1 MISRSHFYHE
11 HIKTAV
17 AVFGS
22 IFNDIVIKRKDGK
35 VLPVPIAYGPRDK
48 LLEGHKIHK
57 ASEEAIDRIL
67 PRMSYE
73 MISMNY
79 DAERKLTNKMV
90 QIKTPDTAGIT
101 RQTAK
106 VPVPYSLDFT
116 LYIVT
121 KNLNDGWQIME
132 QILPY
137 FTPNYVVRV
146 KSFPADG
153 DPNTPLTDQ
162 YFDMPIT
169 LNSSSWADDYQGNI
183 VEKRIVEWSLEFAV
197 KINLY
202 GQLDTSKLILDS
214 RAVVAAVDQATTL
227 GSIKRGDETTGTEV
241 GYVNLKD
248 SEQTPNFENDSDYS
262 PAITNYIDSDGVLV
276 KIVRSL
282 PEDL

>member
-22 IFNDIVIKRKDGK
+22 VFNDIVIKRKDGK

-57 ASEEAIDRIL
+57 QSEEAIDRIL

-73 MISMNY
+73 LISMNY
-79 DAERKLTNKMV
+79 DPERKLTNKMV
-90 QIKTPDTAGIT
+90 QTKTPDIPGIS
-101 RQTAK
+101 RQITK

-137 FTPNYVVRV
+137 FTPTYSVRV

-153 DPNTPLTDQ
+153 DPKTPLTNQ

-183 VEKRIVEWSLEFAV
+183 TEKRIVEWSLEFAV
-197 KINLY
+197 KVNLY
-202 GQLDTSKLILDS
+202 GQINTSSIILDS
-214 RAVVAAVDQATTL
+214 RAVVAAVNDKPLASL
-227 GSIKRGDETTGTEV
+227 RRGEITTGAEV

-248 SEQTPNFENDSDYS
+248 SDQKPNFTNDSDYS
-262 PAITNYIDSDGVLV
+262 PAITNFIDSDGTLI
-276 KIVRSL
+276 KIVRDL
-282 PEDL
+282 PDDL